1 MTEEIDSADET
12 TPLSPQLE
20 KDLEIVRRIVS
31 VAMGALLILVAVFA
45 YNIITG
51 DGLTFVKPSDELIES
66 ERVYRDLVNVPSE
79 YSGQDV
85 NVCIVD
91 TGIEL
96 NHPDLEGFDVAGW
109 VDVVQGKSN
118 PYDDNGH
125 GTNMAGILVADGW
138 INGIA
143 KDVDLYVA
151 KALLANG
158 SGYEED
164 VVGGI
169 DWCVNQNVNIISLSL
184 GGAQDLFPLLGSSS
198 RTIEDSVN
206 DATARGIF
214 VIAAAGNDGENDDG
228 DVASPG
234 SERRVICVGG
244 VTQNGSP
251 WIKSSKGN
259 NGFNPPNN
267 WNPLGRL
274 DPDKK
279 PELVAPAV
287 EVPVL
292 NTQGTWSSASG
303 TSAATVYVTGAI
315 ALLLEAQ
322 PQLASNG
329 TSGDVSTIDTVKD
342 WIMQT
347 GQPKEGQTDH
357 DDKYG
362 YGLLDIEAL
371 LEKAEQES
379 TA

>member
-1 MTEEIDSADET
+1 MTDNHGPDTKVEG
-12 TPLSPQLE
+12 LSPRLE

-31 VAMGALLILVAVFA
+31 VATAALLILVAGFA
-45 YNIITG
+45 YNIIVG
-51 DGLTFVKPSDELIES
+51 DGLTFVKPSDALIES
-66 ERVYRDLVNVPSE
+66 EQTYREMINIPSG
-79 YSGQDV
+79 YSGSGV

-91 TGIEL
+91 TGMEL
-96 NHPDLEGFDVAGW
+96 NHPDMEGFEVAGW
-109 VDVVQGKSN
+109 VDIVQGKSN
-118 PYDDNGH
+118 PYDDHGH

-143 KDVDLYVA
+143 KDVNLYVA

-164 VVGGI
+164 VVAGI
-169 DWCVNQNVNIISLSL
+169 DWCIGQNVSIISLSL
-184 GGAQDLFPLLGSSS
+184 GGGQDVFPLPGSNGRS
-198 RTIEDSVN
+198 IEDSVN

-214 VIAAAGNDGENDDG
+214 VVAAAGNDGGEGDDG

-244 VTQNGSP
+244 VTQSGDHWS
-251 WIKSSKGN
+251 KSSTGN
-259 NGFNPPNN
+259 NGFSALPFKLPR
-267 WNPLGRL
+267 G

-279 PELVAPAV
+279 PELVAPAKD
-287 EVPVL
+287 VPVL
-292 NTQGTWSSASG
+292 NTQGTWSASSG

-329 TSGDVSTIDTVKD
+329 TSGEVSTIDEVKD
-342 WIMQT
+342 WIMQSV
-347 GQPKEGQTDH
+347 QPKEGQTDH
-357 DDKYG
+357 DDDYG
-362 YGLLDIEAL
+362 YGLLDIDAL
-371 LEKAEQES
+371 LQLADEQS

>member
-1 MTEEIDSADET
+1 MTEDHDSGNQVEA
-12 TPLSPQLE
+12 LSPQLE

-31 VAMGALLILVAVFA
+31 VTMAALLILVAGYA
-45 YNIITG
+45 YNIIVG
-51 DGLTFVKPSDELIES
+51 DGLTFVKPSETLIQS
-66 ERVYRDLVNVPSE
+66 EEAYRDLINLPSD
-79 YSGQDV
+79 YSGEGV

-91 TGIEL
+91 TGMEL
-96 NHPDLEGFDVAGW
+96 DHPDLEGFDVAGW
-109 VDVVQGKSN
+109 VDIVQGKSN

-138 INGIA
+138 INGVA
-143 KDVDLYVA
+143 KDVNLYVA

-164 VVGGI
+164 VVSGI
-169 DWCVNQNVNIISLSL
+169 DWCINQNVNIISLSL
-184 GGAQDLFPLLGSSS
+184 GGGQDLFPFLGSSG

-214 VIAAAGNDGENDDG
+214 VIAAAGNDGGEDDDG

-244 VTQNGSP
+244 VTLSGDHWQ
-251 WIKSSKGN
+251 KSSTGN
-259 NGFNPPNN
+259 NGFSALPFKLPR
-267 WNPLGRL
+267 G

-279 PELVAPAV
+279 PELVAPAK

-315 ALLLEAQ
+315 ALLLEAN
-322 PQLASNG
+322 PELASNG
-329 TSGDVSTIDTVKD
+329 TDGDVATIDQVKD
-342 WIMQT
+342 WIMQSVK
-347 GQPKEGQTDH
+347 PKDGQTDH
-357 DDKYG
+357 DDNYG

-371 LEKAEQES
+371 LQLAEEQS

>member
-1 MTEEIDSADET
+1 MTEDRESNVLNET
-12 TPLSPQLE
+12 LTPQLE

-31 VAMGALLILVAVFA
+31 VATAGLLVLVAGFA
-45 YNIITG
+45 YNIIVG
-51 DGLTFVKPSDELIES
+51 DGLTFVKPSDSLLQS
-66 ERVYRDLVNVPSE
+66 EQTYRDLINIQGE
-79 YSGQDV
+79 YTGSGV

-91 TGIEL
+91 TGMEL

-138 INGIA
+138 INGVA
-143 KDVDLYVA
+143 KKVNLYVA

-158 SGYEED
+158 SGFEED
-164 VVGGI
+164 VVAGI
-169 DWCVNQNVNIISLSL
+169 DWCINQNVNIISLSL
-184 GGAQDLFPLLGSSS
+184 GGGQDLFPFLGSNG

-206 DATARGIF
+206 DATARGIY
-214 VIAAAGNDGENDDG
+214 VVAAAGNDGGEDDDG

-244 VTQNGSP
+244 VTLSGDH
-251 WIKSSKGN
+251 WAKSSTGN
-259 NGFNPPNN
+259 NGFSALPFKLPR
-267 WNPLGRL
+267 G

-279 PELVAPAV
+279 PELVAPAKD
-287 EVPVL
+287 VPVL
-292 NTQGTWSSASG
+292 NTQGTWSSSSG

-315 ALLLEAQ
+315 ALLLEAH
-322 PQLASNG
+322 PELASNG
-329 TSGDVSTIDTVKD
+329 TSGDVSTIDQVKD
-342 WIMQT
+342 WIMQSV
-347 GQPKEGQTDH
+347 QPKEGQSGH
-357 DDKYG
+357 DDNYG

-371 LEKAEQES
+371 LDLADQNS